1 MAKATDEDRPRGF
14 VATVKQIALVFRL
27 TAKRDRIFLPLVIG
41 VLVLAAAIAVV
52 LFLFVKW
59 IAIAFGLLLG
69 LTGVLITLNLRA
81 NKAFMS
87 QIEGEIGAAATIVE
101 NMRGDWRITPG
112 VAATTDMQTAVHLVV
127 CRAGVVLIGEGQ
139 NEARVRSLLNGEKRR
154 FGKVIG
160 TTEMR
165 EIIIGHGEGQVPV
178 RKLRMALMKLPRTLT
193 KTDVAALDRRLKA
206 LTARPQMPKGAIPKN
221 MRPPRGQFRATR
233 GR

>member
-1 MAKATDEDRPRGF
+1 MAKATDDGRPRGF

-27 TAKRDRIFLPLVIG
+27 TAKRDRIFLPIVIG
-41 VLVLAAAIAVV
+41 VLVVAAVISVLLWFVFRWAAIP
-52 LFLFVKW
+52 
-59 IAIAFGLLLG
+59 FGLMLALL
-69 LTGVLITLNLRA
+69 GVLITLNLRA

-112 VAATTDMQTAVHLVV
+112 VAATTDMETAVHLVV
-127 CRAGVVLIGEGQ
+127 CRAGVVLIGEGK
-139 NEARVRSLLNGEKRR
+139 NDSRVRNLLNGEKRR

-160 TTEMR
+160 TSELK
-165 EIIIGHGEGQVPV
+165 EIIVGQGEGQVPV
-178 RKLRMALMKLPRTLT
+178 RKLRMTLMKLPRTLT
-193 KTDVAALDRRLKA
+193 KTDVAALDKRLKA

-221 MRPPRGQFRATR
+221 MRPPKGQFRATR

>member
-1 MAKATDEDRPRGF
+1 MAKATDEERPRGF

-27 TAKRDRIFLPLVIG
+27 TAKRDRIFIPLIAG
-41 VLVLAAAIAVV
+41 VLVVAAGASVGLWFVFRWAAIP
-52 LFLFVKW
+52 
-59 IAIAFGLLLG
+59 FGLMLALL
-69 LTGVLITLNLRA
+69 GVLITLNLRA

-127 CRAGVVLIGEGQ
+127 SRAGVVLIGEGQ
-139 NEARVRSLLNGEKRR
+139 NESRVRNLLNGEKRR

-160 TTEMR
+160 TAELR
-165 EIIIGHGEGQVPV
+165 EVVIGHGEGQVPV
-178 RKLRMALMKLPRTLT
+178 RKLRMTLMKLPRTLT
-193 KTDVAALDRRLKA
+193 KADVASLDKRLKA

-221 MRPPRGQFRATR
+221 MRPPKGQFRATR